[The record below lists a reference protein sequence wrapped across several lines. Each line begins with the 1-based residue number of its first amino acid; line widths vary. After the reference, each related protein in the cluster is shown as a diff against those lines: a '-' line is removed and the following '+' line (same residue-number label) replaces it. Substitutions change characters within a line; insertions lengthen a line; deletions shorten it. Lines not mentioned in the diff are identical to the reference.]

1 MAKRRSRTNGAQ
13 RAFQIIECL
22 VDLGRPAT
30 AYQIAKTLAAP
41 LSTVYETINLL
52 ERLDI
57 LNRKSEDGKV
67 SLGPRL
73 YFYGLSYLRGL
84 DADLIYR
91 READA
96 LCRDTGENV
105 QVNVCDGDYMVVA
118 AMCEGPDPYHI
129 TTRIGSRVPV
139 TWTAS
144 GRFFLKDLSLGEIA
158 TIMTRAEQPIT
169 GRVHSD
175 PVEFMREC
183 KQAWEQGYFIQ
194 TAESDFAVS
203 CIASPVVNPDG
214 HCPATI
220 CLVVPEQKAR
230 EHGVDLAGRAMAAA
244 RNIEKSLGW
253 RDGVENVQQI
263 LEAE

>member
-22 VDLGRPAT
+22 VDLGQPAT
-30 AYQIAKTLAAP
+30 AYQIAKALSAP

-57 LNRKSEDGKV
+57 LNRKTEDGKV

-96 LCRDTGENV
+96 LCREVGENV
-105 QVNVCDGDYMVVA
+105 QISVRDGDFMVVA
-118 AMCEGPDPYHI
+118 AMCEGRDPYHI
-129 TTRIGSRVPV
+129 STRIGSRVPI

-144 GRFFLKDLSLGEIA
+144 GRFLLKHLHLGEVA
-158 TIMTRAEQPIT
+158 AIMSRADPPSSGKI
-169 GRVHSD
+169 HSD
-175 PVEFMREC
+175 PVEFMRES
-183 KQAWEQGYFIQ
+183 QDAWERGYFIQ

-203 CIASPVVNPDG
+203 CIAAPVVNPDG
-214 HCPATI
+214 ICPATI
-220 CLVVPEQKAR
+220 CLVVPEKKAK
-230 EHGVDLAGRAMAAA
+230 ENGAELGAMALATA

-253 RDGVENVQQI
+253 RDNVETPPSKADVS
-263 LEAE
+263 